1 MDNYIT
7 YDFIAE
13 YLKNTVKKESP
24 FLEELYIYARENH
37 IPVIQKEAGRFL
49 GFMVALTG
57 AEEILEVGTAI
68 GYSAM
73 VMYDASGKKAHI
85 TTIERDEEMFLNARI
100 NIKKYGAR
108 ENIKPIFGD
117 AEEELDKIDGT
128 FDMIFIDAA
137 KGQSGVFFEK
147 CLSKIKKGGLIVT
160 DNVLYGGMI
169 ASDELAKKKHKTIT
183 YKMRDFL
190 SMLCSEDRFDT
201 AIIPIGDGMALTR
214 VKG

>member
-13 YLKNTVKKESP
+13 YLKNTVKKESD
-24 FLEELYIYARENH
+24 FLEELYSYARENH
-37 IPVIQKEAGRFL
+37 IPVIQREAGRFL
-49 GFMVALTG
+49 GFLVGLTG
-57 AEEILEVGTAI
+57 AETILEVGTAI
-68 GYSAM
+68 GYSAL
-73 VMYDASGKKAHI
+73 VMYDASGKKAKI
-85 TTIERDEEMFLNARI
+85 TTIERDEEMFLNARL
-100 NIKKYGAR
+100 NIKKYDAKK
-108 ENIKPIFGD
+108 NIKTVFGD
-117 AEEELDKIDGT
+117 AEEELDKIEGL

-137 KGQSGVFFEK
+137 KGQSGIFFEK

-190 SMLCSEDRFDT
+190 TMLCSSDNFDT

>member
-13 YLKNTVKKESP
+13 YLKNTVKKEDP
-24 FLEELYIYARENH
+24 FLEELYIHARENH
-37 IPVIQKEAGRFL
+37 IPVIQREAGRFL
-49 GFMVALTG
+49 GFLVALTG
-57 AEEILEVGTAI
+57 AKTILEVGTAI

-73 VMYDASGKKAHI
+73 VMYDASEKTAQI

-100 NIKKYGAR
+100 NIKKYNAKQ
-108 ENIKPIFGD
+108 NIKTIFGD
-117 AEEELDKIDGT
+117 AEEELDKIDGV
-128 FDMIFIDAA
+128 FDLIFIDAA
-137 KGQSGVFFEK
+137 KGQSGIFFEK
-147 CLSKIKKGGLIVT
+147 CLSKIKKGGLIIT

-169 ASDELAKKKHKTIT
+169 ASDELATKKHRTIT

-190 SMLCSEDRFDT
+190 TMLCSSDKFDT
-201 AIIPIGDGMALTR
+201 SIVPIGDGMALTR

>member
-7 YDFIAE
+7 YDYISE
-13 YLKNTVKKESP
+13 YLKNTVKAESEY
-24 FLEELYIYARENH
+24 LEELYIYARENH

-49 GFMVALTG
+49 GFMVATIG
-57 AEEILEVGTAI
+57 AERILEIGTAI

-73 VMYDASGKKAHI
+73 LMYDASDKKAHI

-100 NIKKYGAR
+100 NIKKYGAK
-108 ENIKPIFGD
+108 ENIKTVFGD
-117 AEEELDKIDGT
+117 AEEELDKISGT

-137 KGQSGVFFEK
+137 KGQSGVFFDK
-147 CLSKIKKGGLIVT
+147 CLSKIKKGGLIIT

-169 ASDELAKKKHKTIT
+169 ASDELSSKKHRTIT
-183 YKMRDFL
+183 HKMRDFL
-190 SMLCSEDRFDT
+190 KMLSNTENLDT